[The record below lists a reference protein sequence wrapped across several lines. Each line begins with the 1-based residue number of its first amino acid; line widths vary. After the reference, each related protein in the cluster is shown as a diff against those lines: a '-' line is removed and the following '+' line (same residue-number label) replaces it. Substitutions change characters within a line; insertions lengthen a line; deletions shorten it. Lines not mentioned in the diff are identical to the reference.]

1 MGEIVKMDN
10 GKDNEIMAMM
20 NDASLCPLLEETKV
34 GVSNYTKLPVTRLRH
49 LQDTT
54 QPLKK
59 PQD

>member
-34 GVSNYTKLPVTRLRH
+34 GVSNYTKLP
-49 LQDTT
+49 
-54 QPLKK
+54 
-59 PQD
+59 